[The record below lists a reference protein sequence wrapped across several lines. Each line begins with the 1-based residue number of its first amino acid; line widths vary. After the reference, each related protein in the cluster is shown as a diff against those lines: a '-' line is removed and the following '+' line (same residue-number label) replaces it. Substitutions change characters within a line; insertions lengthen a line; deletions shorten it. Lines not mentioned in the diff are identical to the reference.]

1 MDWKARIKN
10 KMFWLSIIPSTLLLI
25 QVVLVPF
32 GYNFE
37 IEPINSQ
44 LIAIINALFA
54 VLSVGGVIVDTSTK
68 GIKDNKEDK

>member
-1 MDWKARIKN
+1 MNWKARIKN
-10 KMFWLSIIPSTLLLI
+10 KMFWISIIPATLLLI

-44 LIAIINALFA
+44 LIAIVNALFA
-54 VLSVGGVIVDTSTK
+54 VLSIGGVIVDTSTK
-68 GIKDNKEDK
+68 GIKDNQEDK